1 MQVFIFTN
9 RHRDD
14 QPQRFECGQV
24 QFTTATDST
33 LEIVKA
39 ATATLSRIY
48 RKGFGYKKSGVRLS
62 CITPATAVQA
72 SLFDDIDRPK
82 HKKLMEAI
90 DRINAGMGRES
101 VKLVS
106 QGTITDHT
114 NRSYLSPRYTT
125 DWDDILVVKV

>member
-1 MQVFIFTN
+1 M
-9 RHRDD
+9 R
-14 QPQRFECGQV
+14 
-24 QFTTATDST
+24 
-33 LEIVKA
+33 
-39 ATATLSRIY
+39 LSR
-48 RKGFGYKKSGVRLS
+48 
-62 CITPATAVQA
+62 ITPATAVQA

-114 NRSYLSPRYTT
+114 NRSHLSPQYTT